1 MYPTALVALDLSPA
15 EGPMLDCLGDL
26 RDLGVARAILTH
38 VIRVGY
44 AQGAGFGHEAEYRDW
59 LEGRAAPLRAAGLDV
74 AIDIRAAGQPADEI
88 LAAAAEHSADLV
100 VIGSRGQS
108 QLRGLFLG
116 STAREVIR
124 RADRPV
130 RLEWINATPEGT
142 AAACA
147 RACTGRLERLL
158 LATDFSPAAAPAEAA
173 AVALASGRRVDLV
186 HVVTEADRAR
196 LPRWPAMARGGL
208 DAIAA
213 EVAAAGGSAEVHL
226 LEGPPPQVIAELAE
240 ARDAQLIV
248 VGKHGQGRLQ
258 SALIGST
265 AATLCEIA
273 RRPVLISPPQDG

>member
-26 RDLGVARAILTH
+26 RDLGVTRAILAH

-44 AQGAGFGHEAEYRDW
+44 AQGAGFGHEADYRDW

-74 AIDIRAAGQPADEI
+74 AIDIRAAGQPAEEI
-88 LAAAAEHSADLV
+88 LAAAAGHSADLV

-108 QLRGLFLG
+108 MLRGLFLG

-130 RLEWINATPEGT
+130 RLEWIDATAEGT
-142 AAACA
+142 AEACA

-158 LATDFSPAAAPAEAA
+158 LATDFSPAAGPAEAA

-186 HVVTEADRAR
+186 HVLTEADRSR
-196 LPRWPAMARGGL
+196 LPRWSAMARGAL

-213 EVAAAGGSAEVHL
+213 EVAAAGGTAAVHL
-226 LEGPPPQVIAELAE
+226 TDGTPSDEIARA
-240 ARDAQLIV
+240 AAAGDAQLVV
-248 VGKHGQGRLQ
+248 VGRHGQGRLR

-265 AATLCEIA
+265 AARLCEIA
-273 RRPVLISPPQDG
+273 RRPVLMIPPQDR

>member
-15 EGPMLDCLGDL
+15 EGPMLDCLADL
-26 RDLGVARAILTH
+26 RDLGVRHVILTH
-38 VIRVGY
+38 VIRLGY
-44 AQGAGFGHEAEYRDW
+44 AQGAGFGHEEDYRDW
-59 LEGRAAPLRAAGLDV
+59 LERHAAPLRAAGMEV
-74 AIDIRAAGQPADEI
+74 GIDIRNAGQPAGDI
-88 LAAAAEHSADLV
+88 LTAAAEHGADLI

-108 QLRGLFLG
+108 MLRGLFLG

-130 RLEWINATPEGT
+130 RLEWINATAEGT
-142 AAACA
+142 AAA
-147 RACTGRLERLL
+147 RTCTGRLERLM

-186 HVVTEADRAR
+186 HVVTEADRTR

-213 EVAAAGGSAEVHL
+213 EVAAPGGRAEVHL
-226 LEGPPPQVIAELAE
+226 LAGTPSDEIAKAAEGC
-240 ARDAQLIV
+240 DAQLIV

-265 AATLCEIA
+265 AAALCEIA
-273 RRPVLISPPQDG
+273 RRPVLMIPPQDG